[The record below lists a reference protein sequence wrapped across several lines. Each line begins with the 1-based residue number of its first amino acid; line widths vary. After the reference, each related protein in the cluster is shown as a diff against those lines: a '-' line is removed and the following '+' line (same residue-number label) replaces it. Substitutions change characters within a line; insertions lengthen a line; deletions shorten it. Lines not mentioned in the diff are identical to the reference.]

1 MDEQLINNEQTNDQ
15 FVNVYNFIP
24 LPLHKQQKYND
35 TDKHTGYIEYTL
47 TTKTPL
53 FIPNTSNDNFFKLN
67 EKVSDHKSYDFFS
80 YTDVSK
86 EVGKNCHEPVIPGSE
101 VRGMIR
107 SIYETLTDSCL
118 SILNND
124 QDLSKRIGTP
134 FNPGLLKKNG
144 NKYTL
149 FGAKSYGAGSE
160 PGKRDKLNKKT
171 SGYFEG
177 KKVSVNTNH
186 VNTYFEI
193 DEPGIN
199 NEVGYVMIGEMGAT
213 KKTRVHVYV
222 AKGDGVA
229 DFSKKEIIDLL
240 VGTINSYQLQQDGEG
255 SYQNYKDALLKFL
268 DGKDGEFFPVN
279 YRDIGDYIY
288 LSCSRLS
295 REISQHKVK
304 EFVREFNPCKSKED
318 MCPACDLFG
327 NVQNDWAKTSRIRF
341 EDLKVVNKQKN
352 LQGYYYH
359 ETTLPILGSPKMS
372 NTAFYFKAPDRSAKY
387 WTFDYYAKDE
397 YHATV
402 INSPAEI
409 QGRKYYWHHKPN
421 MKALNVEP
429 EKMNKT
435 IRPLKENITF
445 KGRLYFDG
453 ISMKQVEQMEKILD
467 GFNHT
472 CSYKLGSG
480 KPLGLGSVSLKVTS
494 VKERVTKEN
503 NQICYKEK
511 ELPLTT
517 KTYEALG
524 FSKEVKNG
532 FMLICDFNATEGM
545 EVSYPLKNKDSKG
558 FEWYV
563 GNIKK
568 PVFKQ
573 PLKPLDSSVHSAK
586 DVVMSKKD
594 GLYEKIQFRRNNSG
608 SKNNQNRNKN
618 GNKNKNKYWNNNRS
632 SY

>member
-1 MDEQLINNEQTNDQ
+1 MDKQLINNEETNDQ

-24 LPLHKQQKYND
+24 LPLKKQKKYAD

-53 FIPNTSNDNFFKLN
+53 FIPNTSNDNFFKMN

-86 EVGKNCHEPVIPGSE
+86 EVGENCHEPVIPGSE

-134 FNPGLLKKNG
+134 FNPGLLQKNG

-149 FGAKSYGAGSE
+149 FDATSYGAGS
-160 PGKRDKLNKKT
+160 DKNIRYQLNEKT
-171 SGYFEG
+171 SSYIEG
-177 KKVSVNTNH
+177 QKVTIDTN
-186 VNTYFEI
+186 
-193 DEPGIN
+193 GIN
-199 NEVGYVMIGEMGAT
+199 AYTDIKDIGLSKTGYVMIGEMGAT
-213 KKTRVHVYV
+213 KKTNVHVYV
-222 AKGDGVA
+222 LKGEGVA
-229 DFSKKEIIDLL
+229 DFSEKEIIDLL
-240 VGTINSYQLQQDGEG
+240 IGTIDSYQLQQGGEG
-255 SYQNYKDALLKFL
+255 RYQDYKDALLKFL
-268 DGKDGEFFPVN
+268 DGEGEKYFPVN
-279 YRDIGDYIY
+279 YKDAGDYIY

-295 REISQHKVK
+295 REVSQHKVK
-304 EFVREFNPCKSKED
+304 EFVREFNPCKSKEN

-327 NVQNDWAKTSRIRF
+327 NVQNDWAKTSKIRF
-341 EDLKVVNKQKN
+341 EDLKVVNKQKKYDDC
-352 LQGYYYH
+352 YYPR
-359 ETTLPILGSPKMS
+359 TTLPILGSPKMS
-372 NTAFYFKAPDRSAKY
+372 NTAFYFKAPEGSAKY
-387 WTFDYYAKDE
+387 WTFDYYAKDQ
-397 YHATV
+397 YHAV
-402 INSPAEI
+402 IINKPAEI

-421 MKALNVEP
+421 MNALNVEP

-435 IRPLKENITF
+435 IRPLKEDIIF

-453 ISMKQVEQMEKILD
+453 ISMKQVEQMEMILD
-467 GFNHT
+467 GFNQT

-480 KPLGLGSVSLKVTS
+480 KPLGLGSVSLKVIS
-494 VKERVTKEN
+494 VKERITKEN

-517 KTYEALG
+517 KTYESLG

-532 FMLICDFNATEGM
+532 FMLICDFNATDGM
-545 EVSYPLKNKDSKG
+545 EVSYPVKDQNSKG
-558 FEWYV
+558 FEWYA
-563 GNIKK
+563 GNLKM

-573 PLKPLDSSVHSAK
+573 PLKPLIASVHSAK

-594 GLYEKIQFRRNNSG
+594 GLYEKIYF
-608 SKNNQNRNKN
+608 RNKN
-618 GNKNKNKYWNNNRS
+618 TGSSKNRNNDGNKNKNQYRKNNRS

>member
-1 MDEQLINNEQTNDQ
+1 MDEQLINNEETNDQ

-24 LPLHKQQKYND
+24 LPLHKQKKYKD

-53 FIPNTSNDNFFKLN
+53 FIPNTSNDNFFRMN

-86 EVGKNCHEPVIPGSE
+86 EVGENCHEPVIPGSE

-134 FNPGLLKKNG
+134 FNPGLLQKNG

-149 FGAKSYGAGSE
+149 FDATSYGAGS
-160 PGKRDKLNKKT
+160 DKKIRYQLNEKT
-171 SGYFEG
+171 SSYIEG
-177 KKVSVNTNH
+177 QKVTIDTN
-186 VNTYFEI
+186 
-193 DEPGIN
+193 GIN
-199 NEVGYVMIGEMGAT
+199 AYTDIEKTGLSKTGYVMIGEMGAT
-213 KKTRVHVYV
+213 KKTNVHVYV
-222 AKGDGVA
+222 LKGEGIA
-229 DFSKKEIIDLL
+229 DFSEKEIIDLL
-240 VGTINSYQLQQDGEG
+240 IGTIDSYQLQQGGEG
-255 SYQNYKDALLKFL
+255 RYQDYKEALLKFL
-268 DGKDGEFFPVN
+268 DGEGEKYFPVN
-279 YRDIGDYIY
+279 YKDAGDYIY

-295 REISQHKVK
+295 REVSQHKVK

-327 NVQNDWAKTSRIRF
+327 NVQNDWAKTSKIRF
-341 EDLKVVNKQKN
+341 EDLKVVNKQKKYD
-352 LQGYYYH
+352 GCYYPR
-359 ETTLPILGSPKMS
+359 TTLPILGSPKMS
-372 NTAFYFKAPDRSAKY
+372 NTAFYFKAPEGSAKY
-387 WTFDYYAKDE
+387 WTFDYYAMDQ
-397 YHATV
+397 YHAEI
-402 INSPAEI
+402 INKPAEI

-421 MKALNVEP
+421 MNALNVEP

-453 ISMKQVEQMEKILD
+453 ISMKQVEQMEMILD
-467 GFNHT
+467 GFNQT

-494 VKERVTKEN
+494 VKERITKEN
-503 NQICYKEK
+503 NQICYREK

-517 KTYEALG
+517 KTYESLG

-532 FMLICDFNATEGM
+532 FMLICDFNATDGM
-545 EVSYPLKNKDSKG
+545 EVSYPLKDQNSKG
-558 FEWYV
+558 FEWYA
-563 GNIKK
+563 GNLKM

-573 PLKPLDSSVHSAK
+573 PLKPLNASVHSAK
-586 DVVMSKKD
+586 DVAMSKKD
-594 GLYEKIQFRRNNSG
+594 GLYEKIYFPKKNTGSSKNRNND
-608 SKNNQNRNKN
+608 
-618 GNKNKNKYWNNNRS
+618 GNKNKNKYWKNNRS